1 MDTIEQLLASTP
13 LPEIVK
19 IRQSFCSDEVED
31 VPGELL
37 RQIEQS
43 AGYRALRPG
52 QRIAVTAGSRTFSH
66 MQEITK
72 TVVDAVKRRG
82 AIPFLVPAM
91 GSHGGA
97 TAQGQRELLAG
108 IGVTEETMGCEI
120 LSSMEVDELGTI
132 LNGRPV
138 FLDRNANAAD
148 GIILINRIKAH
159 TSINGKYESGLMKMM
174 AIGLGKQKGASH
186 YHQTGVEIMPE
197 VFEAAGKLILSQKNV
212 VFGVGVIENGYGHV
226 GEIHVLES
234 GEIPDAEPELLLRAK
249 AAMPRMFCRNMD
261 VLCVQRIGK
270 DLSGIG
276 ADPFVTGRYYAGLH
290 SPEVQVTRVVFLDLT
305 EHSHGNANGIGSAD
319 IISARLR
326 DKAVMEPVYA
336 NVITSNSVPLA
347 RIPMT
352 MRTDRLALQA
362 AVATSLLLD
371 QTAVRM
377 ALIDSTKYLSTAYIS
392 TSLVDEAKAAGV
404 EILSEPFP
412 IPFDAEGN
420 LTLCYD

>member
-1 MDTIEQLLASTP
+1 MDTIERILEPVP
-13 LPEIVK
+13 LPRIRK
-19 IRQSFCSDEVED
+19 IRQQFCGDEVQD

-37 RQIEQS
+37 RQIGQS

-52 QRIAVTAGSRTFSH
+52 QRIAITAGSRTFSC

-72 TVVDAVKRRG
+72 TVVDAVKAAG
-82 AIPFLVPAM
+82 AVPFLVPAM

-97 TAQGQRELLAG
+97 TAQGQKELLAG
-108 IGVTEETMGCEI
+108 IGVTEESMGCEI

-197 VFEAAGKLILSQKNV
+197 VFEAAGKMVLAQKNV

-226 GEIHVLES
+226 GELHVLEA
-234 GEIPDAEPELLLRAK
+234 GDIPDAEPELLLRAK
-249 AAMPRMFCRNMD
+249 AAMPRMFCRDMD

-276 ADPFVTGRYYAGLH
+276 ADPFVTGRYYAGKH
-290 SPEVQVTRVVFLDLT
+290 DADVHVTRLVFLDLT
-305 EHSHGNANGIGSAD
+305 ENSHGNANGVGSAD

-362 AVATSLLLD
+362 AIATSLLLD
-371 QTAVRM
+371 PATVRL
-377 ALIDSTKYLSTAYIS
+377 ALVDSTKYLSTAYIS
-392 TSLVDEAKAAGV
+392 ESLTEEAAAAGV
-404 EILSEPFP
+404 EILSEPFD

-420 LTLCYD
+420 LTLSYD